1 MNLIWPITY
10 VLISIVSV
18 PEGTLEMSF
27 PSFLILPLGKKG
39 PGGWRDQAHGA
50 AHRSTGQR
58 TRLPD
63 PWPSA
68 WAIKR
73 GENDKNWCFIFLRNI
88 SLIVEFCFI
97 FSFGCKK
104 KKLLWTD
111 TEIHLLVIILVSQ
124 WRKIQEMSTAQHS
137 SALWVIHSSNNYGVP
152 WPWDLVVNL
161 EVPAVTECISWL
173 RGRMGRRKTNKEMSH
188 LLLGGGEPH

>member
-104 KKLLWTD
+104 KKTIMNWYWNSFISHYFSIPVKED
-111 TEIHLLVIILVSQ
+111 TRDEH
-124 WRKIQEMSTAQHS
+124 STAQFSLVSHS
-137 SALWVIHSSNNYGVP
+137 F
-152 WPWDLVVNL
+152 
-161 EVPAVTECISWL
+161 EQ
-173 RGRMGRRKTNKEMSH
+173 
-188 LLLGGGEPH
+188 